1 MLMHPGFKRI
11 HCLTFG
17 TPPISLLPLRKP
29 PTPRH
34 KKSLFMSF
42 INEGDPVPRADKA
55 YTRSLLK
62 LYASPAPGT
71 SCIASIPALKPRK
84 NKRAKAK
91 TADYALAAPTTTRTY
106 IWKLPQGTLS
116 NAGRLVVLRENSS
129 IKDDVK
135 AEITSDEQLRTVV
148 FGDPVM
154 HMMKVYAS
162 RVEMLA
168 TKAIT
173 AKVWG

>member
-1 MLMHPGFKRI
+1 
-11 HCLTFG
+11 
-17 TPPISLLPLRKP
+17 
-29 PTPRH
+29 
-34 KKSLFMSF
+34 MSF

-71 SCIASIPALKPRK
+71 SCIASIPALKPGK
-84 NKRAKAK
+84 NKRLKPNFAQSPP
-91 TADYALAAPTTTRTY
+91 APSY
-106 IWKLPQGTLS
+106 VWKIPPGTLS
-116 NAGRLVVLRENSS
+116 NAGRLVVLRENQGVE
-129 IKDDVK
+129 DDVK

-154 HMMKVYAS
+154 HMMKIYAR
-162 RVEMLA
+162 RVEVLA
-168 TKAIT
+168 TKAVT